1 MIKSISKRY
10 SSYIY
15 SLEIKYSIGYPS
27 EHRICKMKVL
37 VEKILETFKM
47 FSRCCNIYTY
57 KFKWPLIVKTIMK

>member
-10 SSYIY
+10 SCYIY

-37 VEKILETFKM
+37 D
-47 FSRCCNIYTY
+47 
-57 KFKWPLIVKTIMK
+57 